1 MNTSMY
7 LSLKF
12 FNSVGA
18 GVSDLSV
25 SLPLILYG
33 AKVKNVW
40 NYTWT
45 PP

>member
-1 MNTSMY
+1 MNKFMY

-12 FNSVGA
+12 QLSGFR
-18 GVSDLSV
+18 VSDLSV
-25 SLPLILYG
+25 SVPLTLYG

-40 NYTWT
+40 NCTCT